1 MSSASRAPDTTLAL
15 RPALVARPSSL
26 LAAIVSDRP
35 DTIADAARATGIAAD
50 CANAATLWLL
60 PYNAPRI
67 LFLDLP
73 VTGTTNRRLAL
84 LVRQLCRA
92 YPELVI
98 AALGPTD
105 GLPVDIEVEDFSEGT
120 LSDAFAE
127 ARHLLR
133 PVPGPRSLFFPLAH
147 PRRASLFR

>member
-15 RPALVARPSSL
+15 RPALAARPSSL
-26 LAAIVSDRP
+26 LAAIVTDRP

>member
-1 MSSASRAPDTTLAL
+1 MSSASRAPDTPPTL
-15 RPALVARPSSL
+15 RPALAARPSSL

-35 DTIADAARATGIAAD
+35 DAIADAARATGIAAD

-73 VTGTTNRRLAL
+73 VTGTTSRRLGL

-105 GLPVDIEVEDFSEGT
+105 GLPIDIEVEDS
-120 LSDAFAE
+120 SDTSLTEAFAE

-133 PVPGPRSLFFPLAH
+133 PVPGPRSLFYPLAH
-147 PRRASLFR
+147 PRRATLFR